1 MFWLSFL
8 SLLSF
13 LSFLS
18 PTFIV
23 SPAFPVLFTEKH
35 NQSIL
40 HSGVRIQDILLEI
53 PPPPPVLVCQ
63 FCPRDVLTRC
73 RKWQWQFF
81 RNLNKIFL
89 DFQFC
94 IPSVSTLAWFN
105 IMWQNMKI
113 KTVFISASF
122 NYALSPLLKVWWGGL
137 APKLVCLGEMYVLP
151 TNKTCDPLKG
161 SITRPPPTNIK

>member
-1 MFWLSFL
+1 MHFLFYWQKRMIKVSWILEWESKIFWW
-8 SLLSF
+8 
-13 LSFLS
+13 
-18 PTFIV
+18 
-23 SPAFPVLFTEKH
+23 KY
-35 NQSIL
+35 
-40 HSGVRIQDILLEI
+40 
-53 PPPPPVLVCQ
+53 PPPPVLVCQ

-137 APKLVCLGEMYVLP
+137 APKLVCLRRCMSCQLTRHVTPSQGIHHTP
-151 TNKTCDPLKG
+151 TTYKYQIKANIWTPLMK
-161 SITRPPPTNIK
+161 SHNMWKVIWCQR